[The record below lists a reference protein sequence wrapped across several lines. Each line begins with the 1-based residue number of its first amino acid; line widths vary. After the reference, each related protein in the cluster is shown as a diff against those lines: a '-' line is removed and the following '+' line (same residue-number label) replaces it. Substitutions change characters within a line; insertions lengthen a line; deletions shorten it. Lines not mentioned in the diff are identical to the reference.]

1 MDLPLT
7 QNFQFSQPRT
17 SSSSG
22 GRKRK
27 LPSLARGSKKAKL
40 VSIPRPRFTSRAL
53 PSAFPQ
59 KKRVSLVY
67 VENLSNTPSI
77 TGAANGTTFRLNGP
91 YDPNL
96 TGAGHQPMAWDQWTP
111 FYNKY
116 TVLSAKIHV
125 QAASID
131 GQIKAGYVGVVPYSQ
146 LLTSSTDVPTLMEE
160 GDAVYS
166 IIPGDSSAVSIS
178 RSVDIGKYFAITNPL
193 EDDTLQAPTTSLP
206 SRSLQAYVW
215 TAVAQGTATAGGLIT
230 ITVRITYDVM
240 FTEPKELASS

>member
-1 MDLPLT
+1 MELPLT
-7 QNFQFSQPRT
+7 QSFQFSQPRT
-17 SSSSG
+17 TTTSG

-27 LPSLARGSKKAKL
+27 LAVGVRKSKRAKL

-59 KKRVSLVY
+59 KKRVTLTY
-67 VENLSNTPSI
+67 VENISNTPSV

-146 LLTSSTDVPTLMEE
+146 LLTSSTDVPSLMEE
-160 GDAVYS
+160 GDAVYGL
-166 IIPGDSSAVSIS
+166 IPGDSSAVSIS
-178 RSVDIGKYFAITNPL
+178 RSIDMGKYFSITNPL

-206 SRSLQAYVW
+206 SRTLQAYVW
-215 TAVAQGTATAGGLIT
+215 TAVAAGTATAGGLIT
-230 ITVRITYDVM
+230 ISVRITYDVV